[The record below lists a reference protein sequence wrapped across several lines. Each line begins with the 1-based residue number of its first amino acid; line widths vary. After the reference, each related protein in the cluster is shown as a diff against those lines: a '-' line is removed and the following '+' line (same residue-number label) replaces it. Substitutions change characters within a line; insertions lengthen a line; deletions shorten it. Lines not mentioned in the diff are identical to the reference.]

1 MYKVKNITD
10 KKISFDF
17 DGTLSDEFDKTL
29 NLQKKEIQNVFRQL
43 KEMGN
48 DVYIITKRHSP
59 KNGSMGKIN
68 EHIEVLQLAAEMGI
82 SGKNVIFTDRQL
94 KAETLIKMGINIH
107 FENSDFELQ
116 YLNTLNHNV
125 NMVMITDPYWRDL
138 IY

>member
-1 MYKVKNITD
+1 MYRVKNITG

-29 NLQKKEIQNVFRQL
+29 NLQKKEIQNVFKQL

-48 DVYIITKRHSP
+48 DIYIITKRHSP
-59 KNGSMGKIN
+59 KNGSMGKVN
-68 EHIEVLQLAAEMGI
+68 EHIEVLQLASEMGLP
-82 SGKNVIFTDRQL
+82 GKNVVFTDRQL

-116 YLNTLNHNV
+116 YLNTFNHNV
-125 NMVMITDPYWRDL
+125 EVIMITDPYWRDL
-138 IY
+138 VY

>member
-1 MYKVKNITD
+1 MYRVKNTTG

-17 DGTLSDEFDKTL
+17 DGTLSDEFDNTP
-29 NLQKKEIQNVFRQL
+29 NLQKKEIQNVFKQL

-59 KNGSMGKIN
+59 KNGSMGKVN

-82 SGKNVIFTDRQL
+82 SGNNVVFTDRQL

-116 YLNTLNHNV
+116 YLNTFNHDVNV
-125 NMVMITDPYWRDL
+125 VMITDPYWRDL

>member
-1 MYKVKNITD
+1 MYRVKNITG

-29 NLQKKEIQNVFRQL
+29 NLQKKEIQNVFKQL

-48 DVYIITKRHSP
+48 DIYIITKRHSP
-59 KNGSMGKIN
+59 KNGSMGKVN
-68 EHIEVLQLAAEMGI
+68 EHIEVLQLASEMGLP
-82 SGKNVIFTDRQL
+82 GKNVVFTDRQL

-116 YLNTLNHNV
+116 YLNTFNHNV
-125 NMVMITDPYWRDL
+125 EVIMITDPYWRDL

>member
-1 MYKVKNITD
+1 MYKVKNITG

-17 DGTLSDEFDKTL
+17 DGTLSDEFDKTP
-29 NLQKKEIQNVFRQL
+29 NPQKKEIQNVLNQL

-48 DVYIITKRHSP
+48 DIYIITKRHSP

-68 EHIEVLQLAAEMGI
+68 EHIEVLQMASEMGL
-82 SGKNVIFTDRQL
+82 SGNNVVFTDRQL

-116 YLNTLNHNV
+116 YLNTLNQ
-125 NMVMITDPYWRDL
+125 W
-138 IY
+138 